1 MMKRLLVLLLLLN
14 VACVDDRD
22 LSVDDVVLNPEYRL
36 NFVNFEFTAN
46 TLNQG
51 NQSEP
56 DQISDLAEVDFLR
69 EDINVDHLET
79 VSFEVATQNGLD
91 QPLSINFQFA
101 DIDGNVVYEFNRTI
115 AARSNDVPNNEAFTI
130 NLNDQQVDA
139 ITDAFNLQ
147 ATFVQ
152 PDENDQS
159 GSFSLTSIVHFSYRY
174 TP

>member
-1 MMKRLLVLLLLLN
+1 MKRLLAFFLLLN

-22 LSVDDVVLNPEYRL
+22 VSLDDVVVNPEYRL
-36 NFVNFEFTAN
+36 NFVNFELTAN

-51 NQSEP
+51 NLSEP
-56 DQISDLAEVDFLR
+56 DQITDFAEVDFLR
-69 EDINVDHLET
+69 EDINVDYLET

-91 QPLSINFQFA
+91 QPVNINFQFA
-101 DIDGNVVYEFNRTI
+101 DIEENLVYEFNRTI
-115 AARSNDVPNNEAFTI
+115 AARSSDGPTYETFTI
-130 NLNDQQVDA
+130 DLNAQEVNA
-139 ITDAFNLQ
+139 ITDAFDLQ
-147 ATFVQ
+147 ATFNQ

>member
-1 MMKRLLVLLLLLN
+1 M
-14 VACVDDRD
+14 
-22 LSVDDVVLNPEYRL
+22 
-36 NFVNFEFTAN
+36 
-46 TLNQG
+46 
-51 NQSEP
+51 
-56 DQISDLAEVDFLR
+56 DFLR

-115 AARSNDVPNNEAFTI
+115 AARSNGVPNNEAFTI
-130 NLNDQQVDA
+130 DLNDQQVDA

-147 ATFVQ
+147 ATFTQ